1 MISTNN
7 ISKQFGSKPLFEGIN
22 ITFNKGNKYGLIGAN
37 GSGKSTFMKILSGEI
52 ESSTGTIKIDSNKR
66 VAILKQNQFAY
77 EEIQII
83 DCVIMGYKKL
93 WDIKVERERIYSL
106 EEMTEKESI
115 KVADL
120 EIKFSDLEGYT
131 AEVDANKLLLGLGIP
146 IELHEKKMSVLTPGL
161 KLRVLLAQAL
171 FGSPDILLLDEP
183 TNNLDLNT
191 ISWLERILRK
201 SKSTMI
207 IISHDRQFL
216 NNICSH
222 IADLDYG
229 EIRLY
234 PGNYDDFMI
243 ASTQARQRLLDDNK
257 KKKAKIDELKSFVR
271 RFSANASKAKQ
282 ATSRANQINKI
293 KLDDIAKSSRVYP
306 FIRFEQSKKIY
317 SDVLEVK
324 NLTKKYDDLVV
335 LNKIN
340 FSIDVGERIAILGE
354 NGIGKTT
361 LINCLIDESKKDSG
375 VINWSLNSNIG
386 YFSQDADENIKS
398 DLSLIDWLSQWTDGI
413 DSEEKI
419 RSILGRL
426 LFSKDAIHKSINIL
440 SGGEKRRMLF
450 GKIILQRPNV
460 IIMDEPTNH
469 LDMESIESLN
479 SALSQYEG
487 TLIFSSHDREFIS
500 SLSTRV
506 FELKVNKLLDHTSIG
521 DDFLNTLRL
530 DK

>member
-7 ISKQFGSKPLFEGIN
+7 ISKQFGSSPLFEGIN
-22 ITFNKGNKYGLIGAN
+22 ITFTPGNKYGLIGAN
-37 GSGKSTFMKILSGEI
+37 GSGKSTFMKILSGEV
-52 ESSTGTIKIDSNKR
+52 ESSTGSIKIDSNKR
-66 VAILKQNQFAY
+66 VATLKQNQFAY

-83 DCVIMGYKKL
+83 DCVIMGHKKL
-93 WDIKVERERIYSL
+93 WNMKIERERIYSL
-106 EEMTEKESI
+106 KEMSEAESI

-120 EIKFSDLEGYT
+120 EIAFSDFGGYT
-131 AEVDANKLLLGLGIP
+131 AEVDAGKLLLGLGIS
-146 IELHEKKMSVLTPGL
+146 IELHEKKMSELAPGL

-171 FGSPDILLLDEP
+171 FGNPDILLLDEP
-183 TNNLDLNT
+183 TNNLDLST
-191 ISWLERILRK
+191 ISWLENVLKK

-234 PGNYDDFMI
+234 PGNYDDFML

-282 ATSRANQINKI
+282 ATSRANQIDKI

-306 FIRFEQSKKIY
+306 FIRFEQNKKIY

-324 NLTKKYDDLVV
+324 SLTKKYDDLVV
-335 LNKIN
+335 LNKLN
-340 FSIDVGERIAILGE
+340 FSIDVGERVAILGQ

-361 LINCLIDESKKDSG
+361 LINCLVDESNRDSG
-375 VINWSLNSNIG
+375 IVKWSLNSNIG
-386 YFSQDADENIKS
+386 YFAQDADENIDS
-398 DLSLIDWLSQWTDGI
+398 ELSLMDWLSQWIEDI
-413 DSEEKI
+413 DSEQKI
-419 RSILGRL
+419 RSVLGRL
-426 LFSKDAIHKSINIL
+426 LFSKDAIHKPINIL

-450 GKIILQRPNV
+450 GKIILQKPN
-460 IIMDEPTNH
+460 ILIMDEPTNH
-469 LDMESIESLN
+469 LDMESIEALN

-500 SLSTRV
+500 SLATRI
-506 FELKVNKLLDHTSIG
+506 FELKSDKLYDHTSIA
-521 DDFLNTLRL
+521 DNFLNTLRI